1 MAGTMSAADALK
13 KLLEQYNQTSSYVPK
28 TADQIRQ
35 QAQGEYQSYYD
46 QLRLAAQQA
55 QARNDLA
62 LQQQREGLQRT
73 YDKQREASQK
83 EYENAYSRADRQQLS
98 RGMQRSSYTAQVLA
112 NLTKEGAE
120 AQQELWDAQGA
131 AEGNIDAQRTQLA
144 AQLADQLSQYSASEA
159 ADVLA
164 RIKQLEDQEYD
175 RVRENDQY
183 KNSLSAQ
190 IYQFLYQGEQDK
202 IAQEQWQK
210 EFDENVR
217 QWNAQYGSKG
227 SGGGGG
233 NNYNTNK
240 DTTGNGGNQYT
251 DDTFLA
257 DMSQDRAITKTSAGL
272 PMPDLG
278 LFPDLIKSHGGINS
292 VKNKLY
298 MNEVL
303 KNKSNKKTSTN
314 NVGGSRGRFIKAR
327 VID

>member
-1 MAGTMSAADALK
+1 MAGTMSAADALQ

-233 NNYNTNK
+233 NNYNHDKDDTNNNK
-240 DTTGNGGNQYT
+240 NLYT
-251 DDTFLA
+251 DDTFMN
-257 DMSQDRAITKTSAGL
+257 DMSQDRAITGI
-272 PMPDLG
+272 PVPDLG
-278 LFPDLIKSHGGINS
+278 LFPDRMKSHGGINS

-314 NVGGSRGRFIKAR
+314 NGGGSRGRFIKAR

>member
-55 QARNDLA
+55 QARNDIA

-257 DMSQDRAITKTSAGL
+257 DMSQDRDITGI

-278 LFPDLIKSHGGINS
+278 LFPDRIKSHGGINS

-298 MNEVL
+298 MDEVL
-303 KNKSNKKTSTN
+303 KNKSKKKTSTN
-314 NVGGSRGRFIKAR
+314 NGVGGGGRFSQAMVR
-327 VID
+327 D

>member
-1 MAGTMSAADALK
+1 MAGTMSAADALQ

-62 LQQQREGLQRT
+62 LQQQRDGLQRT

-202 IAQEQWQK
+202 IAQDRWQK

-257 DMSQDRAITKTSAGL
+257 YMSQDSAITGI

-278 LFPDLIKSHGGINS
+278 LFPDRINSLGGINS
-292 VKNKLY
+292 VKSKL
-298 MNEVL
+298 NEAL
-303 KNKSNKKTSTN
+303 KNKSKKKTSTN
-314 NVGGSRGRFIKAR
+314 NGGGGGGRFSQAMVR
-327 VID
+327 D

>member
-1 MAGTMSAADALK
+1 MAGTMSAADALQ

-112 NLTKEGAE
+112 NLTQEGAE
-120 AQQELWDAQGA
+120 AQQELWNAQGA

-144 AQLADQLSQYSASEA
+144 AQLADQLSQYGASEA

-164 RIKQLEDQEYD
+164 RIKELEDQEYD
-175 RVRENDQY
+175 RGRENDQY

-202 IAQEQWQK
+202 IAQDQWQK
-210 EFDENVR
+210 EFDESVR
-217 QWNAQYGSKG
+217 QWNEQYGNKG
-227 SGGGGG
+227 SGGSGGSSGGG
-233 NNYNTNK
+233 GSSSGTSSSS
-240 DTTGNGGNQYT
+240 GNLYDDSGFLDAMNQNG
-251 DDTFLA
+251 
-257 DMSQDRAITKTSAGL
+257 I
-272 PMPDLG
+272 PMPGLG
-278 LFPDLIKSHGGINS
+278 NFSDRINS
-292 VKNKLY
+292 LGGLSTVKSKL
-298 MNEVL
+298 NEAL
-303 KNKSNKKTSTN
+303 KNKNKKKTSTIK
-314 NVGGSRGRFIKAR
+314 GGGGGGRFAQASVR
-327 VID
+327 D

>member
-175 RVRENDQY
+175 RGRENDQY

-233 NNYNTNK
+233 NNYNPDKDATNNNK
-240 DTTGNGGNQYT
+240 NQYT
-251 DDTFLA
+251 DDTFMN
-257 DMSQDRAITKTSAGL
+257 DMSQDRAITGI

-278 LFPDLIKSHGGINS
+278 LFPDRIKSHGGINS

-314 NVGGSRGRFIKAR
+314 NGGGSRGRFIKAR
-327 VID
+327 VKD

>member
-1 MAGTMSAADALK
+1 MAGTMSAADALQ

-233 NNYNTNK
+233 NNYNPDKDATNNNK
-240 DTTGNGGNQYT
+240 NQYT
-251 DDTFLA
+251 DDTFMN
-257 DMSQDRAITKTSAGL
+257 DMSQDRAITGI

-278 LFPDLIKSHGGINS
+278 LFPDRIKSHGGINS

-314 NVGGSRGRFIKAR
+314 NGGGSRGRFIKAR
-327 VID
+327 VKD

>member
-233 NNYNTNK
+233 NNYNHDKDDTNNNK
-240 DTTGNGGNQYT
+240 NLYT
-251 DDTFLA
+251 DDTFMNY
-257 DMSQDRAITKTSAGL
+257 MSQDSDITGI

-278 LFPDLIKSHGGINS
+278 LFPDRIKSHGGINS
-292 VKNKLY
+292 VKSK
-298 MNEVL
+298 MNEAL

-314 NVGGSRGRFIKAR
+314 NGGGSRGRFIKAR
-327 VID
+327 VKD

>member
-46 QLRLAAQQA
+46 QLRLAAQQE

-62 LQQQREGLQRT
+62 LQQ
-73 YDKQREASQK
+73 QREASQK

-233 NNYNTNK
+233 NNYNPDKDDTNNNK
-240 DTTGNGGNQYT
+240 NLYT
-251 DDTFLA
+251 DDTFMNY
-257 DMSQDRAITKTSAGL
+257 MSQDRDITGM

-278 LFPDLIKSHGGINS
+278 LFPDRIKSLGGISS
-292 VKNKLY
+292 VKSK
-298 MNEVL
+298 MNEAL
-303 KNKSNKKTSTN
+303 KNKSKKKTSTN
-314 NVGGSRGRFIKAR
+314 NGGGGGGRFSQAMVR
-327 VID
+327 D

>member
-55 QARNDLA
+55 QARNDLS

-233 NNYNTNK
+233 NNYNPDKDDTNNNK
-240 DTTGNGGNQYT
+240 NLYT
-251 DDTFLA
+251 DDTFMNY
-257 DMSQDRAITKTSAGL
+257 MSQDRAITKTSAGL

-278 LFPDLIKSHGGINS
+278 LFPDRINSLGGISS
-292 VKNKLY
+292 VKSK
-298 MNEVL
+298 MNEAL
-303 KNKSNKKTSTN
+303 KNKINKKTSTN
-314 NVGGSRGRFIKAR
+314 NGGGSRGRFIKAR

>member
-175 RVRENDQY
+175 RGRENDQY

-202 IAQEQWQK
+202 IAQDRWQK

-233 NNYNTNK
+233 NNYNPDKDDTNNNK
-240 DTTGNGGNQYT
+240 NLYT
-251 DDTFLA
+251 DDTFMNY
-257 DMSQDRAITKTSAGL
+257 MSQDRDITGI

-278 LFPDLIKSHGGINS
+278 LFPDRIKSHGGINS

-314 NVGGSRGRFIKAR
+314 NGGGSRGRFIKAR
-327 VID
+327 VKD

>member
-1 MAGTMSAADALK
+1 MAGTMSAADALQ

-202 IAQEQWQK
+202 IAQDRWQK

-233 NNYNTNK
+233 SNYNPDKDDTNNNK
-240 DTTGNGGNQYT
+240 NLYT
-251 DDTFLA
+251 DDTFMNY
-257 DMSQDRAITKTSAGL
+257 MSQDRDITGI

-278 LFPDLIKSHGGINS
+278 LFPDRIKSHGGINS

-314 NVGGSRGRFIKAR
+314 NGGGSRGRFIKAR
-327 VID
+327 VKD

>member
-233 NNYNTNK
+233 NNYNHDKDDTNNNK
-240 DTTGNGGNQYT
+240 NRYT

-278 LFPDLIKSHGGINS
+278 LFPDQINSLGGINS
-292 VKNKLY
+292 VKSKL
-298 MNEVL
+298 NEAL
-303 KNKSNKKTSTN
+303 KNKSKKKTSTN
-314 NVGGSRGRFIKAR
+314 NGGGSRGRFIKAR
-327 VID
+327 VKD

>member
-1 MAGTMSAADALK
+1 MAGTMSAADALQ

-35 QAQGEYQSYYD
+35 QAKGEYQSYYD

-83 EYENAYSRADRQQLS
+83 EYKNAYSRADRQQLS

-233 NNYNTNK
+233 NNYNHDKDDTNNNK
-240 DTTGNGGNQYT
+240 NQYT
-251 DDTFLA
+251 DDTFMN
-257 DMSQDRAITKTSAGL
+257 DMSQDRAITGI
-272 PMPDLG
+272 PVPDLG
-278 LFPDLIKSHGGINS
+278 LFPDRIESHGGINS

-314 NVGGSRGRFIKAR
+314 NGGGSRGRFIKAR
-327 VID
+327 VKD

>member
-1 MAGTMSAADALK
+1 MAGTMSAADALQ

-112 NLTKEGAE
+112 NLTQEGAE

-175 RVRENDQY
+175 RGRENDQY

-202 IAQEQWQK
+202 IAQDQWQK

-272 PMPDLG
+272 LMPDLG
-278 LFPDLIKSHGGINS
+278 LFPDRINSLGGINS
-292 VKNKLY
+292 VKSKLT
-298 MNEVL
+298 EAL
-303 KNKSNKKTSTN
+303 KNKRKKKTSTN
-314 NVGGSRGRFIKAR
+314 NGGGGGGRFSQAMVR
-327 VID
+327 D

>member
-1 MAGTMSAADALK
+1 MAGTMSAADALQ

-175 RVRENDQY
+175 RGRENDQY

-233 NNYNTNK
+233 NNYNPDKDDTNNNK
-240 DTTGNGGNQYT
+240 NLYT
-251 DDTFLA
+251 DDTFMN
-257 DMSQDRAITKTSAGL
+257 DMSQDRAITGI

-278 LFPDLIKSHGGINS
+278 LFPDRIKSHGGINS

-314 NVGGSRGRFIKAR
+314 NGGGSRGRFIKAR
-327 VID
+327 VKD

>member
-1 MAGTMSAADALK
+1 MAGTMSAADALQ

-227 SGGGGG
+227 SGGGG
-233 NNYNTNK
+233 NNYNHDKDDTNNNK
-240 DTTGNGGNQYT
+240 NQYT
-251 DDTFLA
+251 DDTFMK
-257 DMSQDRAITKTSAGL
+257 DMSQDRAITGI
-272 PMPDLG
+272 PVPDLG
-278 LFPDLIKSHGGINS
+278 LFPDRIKSHGGINS

-314 NVGGSRGRFIKAR
+314 NGGGSRGRFIKAR

>member
-233 NNYNTNK
+233 NNYNPDKDATNNNK
-240 DTTGNGGNQYT
+240 NQYT
-251 DDTFLA
+251 DDTFMN
-257 DMSQDRAITKTSAGL
+257 DMSQDRASTGI

-314 NVGGSRGRFIKAR
+314 NGGGSRGRFIKAR
-327 VID
+327 VKD

>member
-1 MAGTMSAADALK
+1 MAGTMSAADALQ

-35 QAQGEYQSYYD
+35 QAEGEYQSYYD

-112 NLTKEGAE
+112 NLTQEGAE

-164 RIKQLEDQEYD
+164 RIKELEDQEYD
-175 RVRENDQY
+175 RSQANSQY
-183 KNSLSAQ
+183 RDSLYSQ

-202 IAQEQWQK
+202 IKQDQWQK

-217 QWNAQYGSKG
+217 QWNEQYGNKG
-227 SGGGGG
+227 SGSGGG

-240 DTTGNGGNQYT
+240 DSTDSGGNQYN
-251 DDTFLA
+251 DDSFLD
-257 DMSQDRAITKTSAGL
+257 DMNQSGSNNGLVDANGRPLLNLGYFNDRINAQGGL
-272 PMPDLG
+272 
-278 LFPDLIKSHGGINS
+278 SN
-292 VKNKLY
+292 VKNKLSD
-298 MNEVL
+298 ML
-303 KNKSNKKTSTN
+303 KQNKKKKTSGTIS
-314 NVGGSRGRFIKAR
+314 GGGGRFSQAMVR
-327 VID
+327 D

>member
-55 QARNDLA
+55 QARNDLS

-233 NNYNTNK
+233 NNYNPDKDATNNNK
-240 DTTGNGGNQYT
+240 NQYT

-272 PMPDLG
+272 LMPDLG
-278 LFPDLIKSHGGINS
+278 LFPDRINSLGGINS
-292 VKNKLY
+292 VKSKL
-298 MNEVL
+298 NEAL
-303 KNKSNKKTSTN
+303 KNKSKKKTSTN
-314 NVGGSRGRFIKAR
+314 NGGGSRGRFVKAR

>member
-13 KLLEQYNQTSSYVPK
+13 KLLEQYNQTSSYTPK

-83 EYENAYSRADRQQLS
+83 EYDNAYSRADRQQLS

-112 NLTKEGAE
+112 NLTQEGAE

-164 RIKQLEDQEYD
+164 RIKELEDQEYD
-175 RVRENDQY
+175 RGRENDQY

-202 IAQEQWQK
+202 IAQDQWQK

-227 SGGGGG
+227 SGGGG
-233 NNYNTNK
+233 NNYNPDKNAN
-240 DTTGNGGNQYT
+240 DDGGNQYT
-251 DDTFLA
+251 DDTFLT
-257 DMSQDRAITKTSAGL
+257 DMSQDRAMTKTSSGL

-278 LFPDLIKSHGGINS
+278 LFPDRINSLGGINS
-292 VKNKLY
+292 VKSRL
-298 MNEVL
+298 NEAL
-303 KNKSNKKTSTN
+303 KNKSKKKTSTN
-314 NVGGSRGRFIKAR
+314 NGGSGGRFIKAR

>member
-1 MAGTMSAADALK
+1 MAGTMSAADALQ

-202 IAQEQWQK
+202 IAQDRWQK

-233 NNYNTNK
+233 NNYNPDKDATNNNK
-240 DTTGNGGNQYT
+240 NQYT
-251 DDTFLA
+251 DDTFMN
-257 DMSQDRAITKTSAGL
+257 DMSQDRAITGI
-272 PMPDLG
+272 PVPDLG
-278 LFPDLIKSHGGINS
+278 LFPDRIKSHGGIFS

-314 NVGGSRGRFIKAR
+314 NGGGSRGRFIKAR
-327 VID
+327 VKD

>member
-175 RVRENDQY
+175 RGRENDQY

-233 NNYNTNK
+233 NNYNHDKDDTNNNK
-240 DTTGNGGNQYT
+240 NQYT
-251 DDTFLA
+251 DDTFMN
-257 DMSQDRAITKTSAGL
+257 DMSQDRAITGI
-272 PMPDLG
+272 PVPDLG
-278 LFPDLIKSHGGINS
+278 LFPDRIKSHGGINS

-314 NVGGSRGRFIKAR
+314 NGGGSRGRFIKAR

>member
-183 KNSLSAQ
+183 KNSLSVE

-202 IAQEQWQK
+202 IAQDRWQK

-233 NNYNTNK
+233 GSNYNTNK
-240 DTTGNGGNQYT
+240 DTTGNGVNQYT

-257 DMSQDRAITKTSAGL
+257 DMSQDRAITGI
-272 PMPDLG
+272 PVPDLG
-278 LFPDLIKSHGGINS
+278 LFPDRITSHGGINS

-314 NVGGSRGRFIKAR
+314 NGGGSRGRFIKAR
-327 VID
+327 VKD

>member
-1 MAGTMSAADALK
+1 MAGTMSAADALQ

-233 NNYNTNK
+233 SNYNTNK

-257 DMSQDRAITKTSAGL
+257 DMSKTSAGL

-278 LFPDLIKSHGGINS
+278 LFPDRINSLGGINS
-292 VKNKLY
+292 VKSKLT
-298 MNEVL
+298 EAL

-314 NVGGSRGRFIKAR
+314 NGGGSRGRFIKAR

>member
-175 RVRENDQY
+175 RGRENDQY

-233 NNYNTNK
+233 NNYNHDKDDTNNNK
-240 DTTGNGGNQYT
+240 NQYT
-251 DDTFLA
+251 DDTFMK
-257 DMSQDRAITKTSAGL
+257 DMSQDRAITGI
-272 PMPDLG
+272 PVPDLG
-278 LFPDLIKSHGGINS
+278 LFPDRIKSHGGINS

>member
-1 MAGTMSAADALK
+1 MAGTMSAADALQ

-35 QAQGEYQSYYD
+35 QAKGEYQSYYD

-233 NNYNTNK
+233 NNYNHDKDDTNNNK
-240 DTTGNGGNQYT
+240 NQYT
-251 DDTFLA
+251 DDTFMK
-257 DMSQDRAITKTSAGL
+257 DMSQDRAITGI
-272 PMPDLG
+272 PVPDLG
-278 LFPDLIKSHGGINS
+278 LFPDRIKSHGGINS

-314 NVGGSRGRFIKAR
+314 NGGGSRGRFIKAR

>member
-164 RIKQLEDQEYD
+164 RIKELEDQEYD
-175 RVRENDQY
+175 RGRENDQY

-278 LFPDLIKSHGGINS
+278 LFPDRINSLGGMNS
-292 VKNKLY
+292 VKSKL
-298 MNEVL
+298 NEVL
-303 KNKSNKKTSTN
+303 KNKSNKKTSTIK
-314 NVGGSRGRFIKAR
+314 GGGGGGRFSQAMVR
-327 VID
+327 D

>member
-1 MAGTMSAADALK
+1 MAGTMSAADALQ

-83 EYENAYSRADRQQLS
+83 EYKNAYSRADRQQLS

-233 NNYNTNK
+233 NNYNHDKDDTNNNK
-240 DTTGNGGNQYT
+240 NQYT
-251 DDTFLA
+251 DDTFMN
-257 DMSQDRAITKTSAGL
+257 DMSQDRAITGI

-278 LFPDLIKSHGGINS
+278 LFPDRINSLGGINS
-292 VKNKLY
+292 VKSKL
-298 MNEVL
+298 NEAL

-314 NVGGSRGRFIKAR
+314 NGGGSRGRFIKAR
-327 VID
+327 VKD

>member
-1 MAGTMSAADALK
+1 MAGTMSAADALQ

-83 EYENAYSRADRQQLS
+83 EYANAYSRADRQQLS

-175 RVRENDQY
+175 RGRENEQY

-233 NNYNTNK
+233 NNYNHDKDDTNNNK
-240 DTTGNGGNQYT
+240 NQYT
-251 DDTFLA
+251 DDTFMN
-257 DMSQDRAITKTSAGL
+257 DMSQDRAITGI
-272 PMPDLG
+272 PVPDLG
-278 LFPDLIKSHGGINS
+278 LFPDRIKSHGGINS

-314 NVGGSRGRFIKAR
+314 NGGGSRGRFIKAR

>member
-1 MAGTMSAADALK
+1 MAGTMSAADALQ

-175 RVRENDQY
+175 RGRENDQY

-233 NNYNTNK
+233 NNYNPDKDDTNNNK
-240 DTTGNGGNQYT
+240 NLYT
-251 DDTFLA
+251 DDTFMNY
-257 DMSQDRAITKTSAGL
+257 MSQDRDITGI

-278 LFPDLIKSHGGINS
+278 LFPDRIKSHGGINS

-314 NVGGSRGRFIKAR
+314 NGGGSRGRFIKAR
-327 VID
+327 VKD

>member
-1 MAGTMSAADALK
+1 MAGTMSAADALQ

-233 NNYNTNK
+233 NNYNPDKDDTNNNK
-240 DTTGNGGNQYT
+240 NLYT
-251 DDTFLA
+251 DDTFMNY
-257 DMSQDRAITKTSAGL
+257 MSQDSDITGI

-278 LFPDLIKSHGGINS
+278 LFPDRIKSLGGINS

-314 NVGGSRGRFIKAR
+314 NGGGSRGRFIKAR

>member
-1 MAGTMSAADALK
+1 MAGTMSAADALQ

-73 YDKQREASQK
+73 YDKQREASQR

-112 NLTKEGAE
+112 NLTQEGAE

-164 RIKQLEDQEYD
+164 RIKELEDQEYD
-175 RVRENDQY
+175 RGRENDQY

-202 IAQEQWQK
+202 IAQDQWQK

-227 SGGGGG
+227 SGSGG
-233 NNYNTNK
+233 NNYNTDK
-240 DTTGNGGNQYT
+240 DATDNGGDRYT
-251 DDTFLA
+251 DDTFLT
-257 DMSQDRAITKTSAGL
+257 DMSQDRAITETSAGL

-278 LFPDLIKSHGGINS
+278 LFSDQINSLGGINS
-292 VKNKLY
+292 VKRKL
-298 MNEVL
+298 NEAL
-303 KNKSNKKTSTN
+303 KNKSKKKTSTIK
-314 NVGGSRGRFIKAR
+314 GGGGGGRFSQAMVR
-327 VID
+327 D

>member
-83 EYENAYSRADRQQLS
+83 EYANAYSMADRQQLS

-112 NLTKEGAE
+112 NLTKEGTE

-240 DTTGNGGNQYT
+240 DTTGNGGNRYT

-257 DMSQDRAITKTSAGL
+257 DMSQDRDITGI

-278 LFPDLIKSHGGINS
+278 LFPDRINSLGGINS
-292 VKNKLY
+292 VKNKL
-298 MNEVL
+298 NEAL
-303 KNKSNKKTSTN
+303 KNKNKKKTSTN
-314 NVGGSRGRFIKAR
+314 NGGGSRGRFIKAR

>member
-1 MAGTMSAADALK
+1 MAGTMSAADALQ

-35 QAQGEYQSYYD
+35 QAKGEYQSYYD

-202 IAQEQWQK
+202 IAHEQWQK

-233 NNYNTNK
+233 NNYNHDKDDTNNNK
-240 DTTGNGGNQYT
+240 NQYT
-251 DDTFLA
+251 DDTFMN
-257 DMSQDRAITKTSAGL
+257 DMSQDRAITGI

-278 LFPDLIKSHGGINS
+278 LFPDRINSLGGINS
-292 VKNKLY
+292 VKSKL
-298 MNEVL
+298 NEAL

-314 NVGGSRGRFIKAR
+314 NGGGSRGRFIKAR
-327 VID
+327 VKD

>member
-46 QLRLAAQQA
+46 QLRLAAHQA

-175 RVRENDQY
+175 RGRENDQY

-272 PMPDLG
+272 LMPDLG
-278 LFPDLIKSHGGINS
+278 LFPDRINSLGGINS
-292 VKNKLY
+292 VKSKL
-298 MNEVL
+298 NEAL
-303 KNKSNKKTSTN
+303 KNKNNKKTSTN
-314 NVGGSRGRFIKAR
+314 NGGGSRGRFIKAR
-327 VID
+327 VKD

>member
-1 MAGTMSAADALK
+1 MAGKMSAADALQ

-202 IAQEQWQK
+202 IAQDRWQK

-227 SGGGGG
+227 SSGGGG
-233 NNYNTNK
+233 NNYNTDKNAT
-240 DTTGNGGNQYT
+240 DNGGNQYN
-251 DDTFLA
+251 DDSFLDDMNKGNQKRKLPTFPAMLGVSKEEKNSLNGLGKWAGIAAGALA
-257 DMSQDRAITKTSAGL
+257 LGAASKLKKKKSTSTKT
-272 PMPDLG
+272 
-278 LFPDLIKSHGGINS
+278 GG
-292 VKNKLY
+292 
-298 MNEVL
+298 
-303 KNKSNKKTSTN
+303 
-314 NVGGSRGRFIKAR
+314 RR
-327 VID
+327 

>member
-1 MAGTMSAADALK
+1 MAGTMSAADALQ

-73 YDKQREASQK
+73 YDKQREASQR

-112 NLTKEGAE
+112 NLTQEGAE

-164 RIKQLEDQEYD
+164 RIKELEDQEYD
-175 RVRENDQY
+175 RGRENDQY

-202 IAQEQWQK
+202 IAQDQWQK

-227 SGGGGG
+227 AGSGGGS
-233 NNYNTNK
+233 NYNTNK
-240 DTTGNGGNQYT
+240 DATDNGGDRYT
-251 DDTFLA
+251 DDTFLT
-257 DMSQDRAITKTSAGL
+257 DMSQDRAITETSAGL

-278 LFPDLIKSHGGINS
+278 LFSDQINSLGGINS
-292 VKNKLY
+292 VKRKL
-298 MNEVL
+298 NEAL
-303 KNKSNKKTSTN
+303 KNKSKKKTSTIK
-314 NVGGSRGRFIKAR
+314 GGGGGGRFSQAMVR
-327 VID
+327 D

>member
-62 LQQQREGLQRT
+62 LQQ
-73 YDKQREASQK
+73 QREASQK

-175 RVRENDQY
+175 RGRENDQY

-190 IYQFLYQGEQDK
+190 IYQFLYQG
-202 IAQEQWQK
+202 
-210 EFDENVR
+210 
-217 QWNAQYGSKG
+217 
-227 SGGGGG
+227 
-233 NNYNTNK
+233 
-240 DTTGNGGNQYT
+240 
-251 DDTFLA
+251 
-257 DMSQDRAITKTSAGL
+257 
-272 PMPDLG
+272 
-278 LFPDLIKSHGGINS
+278 
-292 VKNKLY
+292 
-298 MNEVL
+298 
-303 KNKSNKKTSTN
+303 
-314 NVGGSRGRFIKAR
+314 
-327 VID
+327 

>member
-1 MAGTMSAADALK
+1 MAGTMSAADALQ

-202 IAQEQWQK
+202 IAQDQWQK

-233 NNYNTNK
+233 NNYNHDK
-240 DTTGNGGNQYT
+240 DATDNGGNQYN
-251 DDTFLA
+251 DDSFLDDMNKGNQKRKLPTFPAMLGVSQEVKNSLNGLGKWAGIAAGALA
-257 DMSQDRAITKTSAGL
+257 LGAASNLKKKNSTSTKT
-272 PMPDLG
+272 
-278 LFPDLIKSHGGINS
+278 GG
-292 VKNKLY
+292 
-298 MNEVL
+298 
-303 KNKSNKKTSTN
+303 
-314 NVGGSRGRFIKAR
+314 RR
-327 VID
+327 